1 MTMDC
6 AGCPIAGHGCAD
18 CVVTVL
24 FAAELG
30 LPLDPQ
36 EGRAVA
42 TLREAGLISAAE
54 ASRARA
60 VWVSEPR
67 QAPVDLRGSATG

>member
-18 CVVTVL
+18 CVVTLL
-24 FAAELG
+24 FSAELG
-30 LPLDPQ
+30 LPLDSQ

-42 TLREAGLISAAE
+42 TLQEQGLISAAE
-54 ASRARA
+54 AARARA

-67 QAPVDLRGSATG
+67 RAPFPLRGSATG